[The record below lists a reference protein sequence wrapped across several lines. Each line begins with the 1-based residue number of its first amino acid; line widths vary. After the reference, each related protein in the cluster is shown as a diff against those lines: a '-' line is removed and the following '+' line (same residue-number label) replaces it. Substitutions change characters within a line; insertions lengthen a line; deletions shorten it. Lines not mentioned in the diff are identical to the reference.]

1 MHVRKLSRLLIVSLF
16 LIFISI
22 CIYPFSS
29 YSQSQKNFLW
39 RLQAKNSTIYLLGS
53 IHLLKQDVYPLSRT
67 IESAFDASDFLAVE
81 ADIGDIS
88 RLNITQ
94 VLNKAIYQGGDSL
107 EKHISSDAIAV
118 VRKEAE
124 RLGLPFELIK
134 MQKPWLLALT
144 MESLE
149 LMKAGYDPEYGIDKH
164 FLNKAQGKQKI
175 LELESFDYQINLLS
189 GFSDTE
195 QELFLL
201 YALKDLDLL
210 TREVDK
216 LIVAWKTGNVRAM
229 ETFVTKAVVDEN
241 RFYPIY
247 EKLIIVRN
255 RNMADRIENYLQSGG
270 TYFVV
275 VGAAHLTGSR
285 GIIQLLR
292 NKGYIVEQM

>member
-1 MHVRKLSRLLIVSLF
+1 MRKDMKRLSLLFVFLF
-16 LIFISI
+16 VCL
-22 CIYPFSS
+22 CVNPFSS
-29 YSQSQKNFLW
+29 YAQSQKNFLW
-39 RLQAKNSTIYLLGS
+39 RAQTKNSTIYLLGS
-53 IHLLKQDVYPLSRT
+53 IHLMKKDVYPLNRT
-67 IESAFDASDFLAVE
+67 IESSFDKSDFLAVE

-88 RLNITQ
+88 RLDMTQ
-94 VLNKAIYQGGDSL
+94 LLNKAIYQGGDSL
-107 EKHISSDAIAV
+107 EKHISSDALTV
-118 VRKEAE
+118 VRKETE

-164 FLNKAQGKQKI
+164 FLNKAQGKQKV

-201 YALKDLDLL
+201 YALKDLDIL

-216 LIVAWKTGNVRAM
+216 LVGAWKTGNIRAM
-229 ETFVTKAVVDEN
+229 ETFVTKSVIDES

-255 RNMADRIENYLQSGG
+255 RNMADRIENYLQSRG

-275 VGAAHLTGSR
+275 VGAAHLTGSK

-292 NKGYIVEQM
+292 NKGYILEQL